1 LNKASFSYSFFFSAM
16 AQNILITGA
25 SIAGPALAWWLHRV
39 GLNVTVV
46 ERAPELRDG
55 GQNIDVRGAGRTVL
69 ERMGLFQA
77 VKDLGTGEQGL
88 AFVDENDAV
97 VAEFDK
103 ANLGSNGPTA
113 ELEILRGDL
122 AQLLYDHSCEH
133 VTYRFGD
140 HITALDETEEGVTVT
155 FAHHPPQ
162 RFDLVVVA
170 EGANSATRELLF
182 GDEVIRKPYDLY
194 VAYFTI
200 PRGAS
205 DHELARWYNAPGGRG
220 VCLRPDNKGTTR
232 ALLSLQ
238 QEPAG
243 YEHLP
248 PDEQKALLQQI
259 FADAGWETPRVL
271 EGLAHAN
278 DFYFES
284 VSQVKLDTWTKGR
297 VVLTGDA
304 AWCAGPFGVGTT
316 EALVGSYVLAGEL
329 RRHPQD
335 YRVAF
340 EAYERL
346 MRPYVE
352 EGQDV
357 SKLGPR
363 IASPQSQL
371 GIALQRA
378 ALHVA
383 AAPGVRQ
390 VVSKLAAPPTDA
402 IELPDYE

>member
-1 LNKASFSYSFFFSAM
+1 M
-16 AQNILITGA
+16 AQNALITGA
-25 SIAGPALAWWLHRV
+25 SIAGPALAWWLHRA
-39 GLNVTVV
+39 GLHVTVV
-46 ERAPELRDG
+46 ERAPEFRDG

-97 VAEFDK
+97 VAEFDE
-103 ANLGSNGPTA
+103 ADLGSNGPTV

-122 AQLLYDHSCEH
+122 AQLLYEH
-133 VTYRFGD
+133 TRHHADYRFGD
-140 HITALDETEEGVTVT
+140 HITALEETEEGVTVT
-155 FAHHPPQ
+155 FAHGGPQ

-170 EGANSATRELLF
+170 EGANSTTRELLF
-182 GDEVIRKPYDLY
+182 GPEVIRKPYDLY

-200 PRGAS
+200 PRAAH
-205 DHELARWYNAPGGRG
+205 DHKIARWYNAPGGRG

-248 PDEQKALLQQI
+248 PTEQKQLLQQL

-271 EGLAHAN
+271 EGLTHAP

-284 VSQVKLDTWTKGR
+284 VSQVKLGHWTKGR

-329 RRHPQD
+329 QRHTKD
-335 YRVAF
+335 YRAAF
-340 EAYERL
+340 AAYEHL

-357 SKLGPR
+357 PKVGPR
-363 IASPQSQL
+363 LSSPQSRL

-378 ALHVA
+378 ALRIA
-383 AAPGVRQ
+383 AAPGIRQ

-402 IELPDYE
+402 IELPDYKQAD